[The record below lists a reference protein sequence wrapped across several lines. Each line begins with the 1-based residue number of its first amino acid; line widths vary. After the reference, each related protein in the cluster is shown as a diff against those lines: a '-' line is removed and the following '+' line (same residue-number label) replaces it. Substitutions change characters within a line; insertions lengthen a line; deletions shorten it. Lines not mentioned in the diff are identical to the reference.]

1 MKKLTIAAFAL
12 AMTFGANAQTA
23 QTSQGGAAAGGGAAA
38 YGSVTV
44 AMVTALGVSLAV
56 ATAIVANSQ
65 DVVVPLPP
73 TDPTDPVD
81 PGFDLICNEG
91 DAEPVGGVCTNNG
104 VTVTVT
110 GTGTNTST
118 ITVPVVTTYPAI
130 VVPRP

>member
-1 MKKLTIAAFAL
+1 MKKLTVAAFAL
-12 AMTFGANAQTA
+12 AMTFGAHAQTA
-23 QTSQGGAAAGGGAAA
+23 QTSQGGGSGAGGGAAA
-38 YGSVTV
+38 YGSVSV
-44 AMVTALGVSLAV
+44 AMVTALGVTLAV

-65 DVVVPLPP
+65 DVVVPII
-73 TDPTDPVD
+73 TDPTN

-130 VVPRP
+130 VVPRT